1 MKYLLYVAATF
12 AALCAAVGC
21 THAPTTPQSALD
33 RVESAYTDGRYAMAQ
48 ALADSLVIGSDFTK
62 LGTWDLCRLSLVLM
76 RLGENADNSEGNTAF
91 AARCLRAAMSR
102 DSDSTALY
110 IKVVNNEDRAC
121 LMLLNSLNEASHTAP
136 ADEDSIP
143 YEE

>member
-1 MKYLLYVAATF
+1 MKYLLYVIAA
-12 AALCAAVGC
+12 AAAFCVASACSHVS
-21 THAPTTPQSALD
+21 PTPMSALD
-33 RVESAYTDGRYAMAQ
+33 RVESAYSEGCYAKAQ
-48 ALADSLVIGSDFTK
+48 ALADSLVIGSDFTS
-62 LGTWDLCRLSLVLM
+62 LDTWDLCRLSLMLM
-76 RLGENADNSEGNTAF
+76 RLGENGGESEVNTAF
-91 AARCLRAAMSR
+91 AARCLRAAIAR

-136 ADEDSIP
+136 AEEDSIP